1 MENKENIVECS
12 INGQLALFSDYNNEP
27 QSEDNSL
34 RSIAIIDGL
43 NVAYSRND
51 NHARFEDIIRTEKL
65 LSQHFDE
72 VEIFID
78 ASGLHKID
86 NKKALEDL
94 INKGKIVL
102 CPART
107 MADDIIWIRGLSLA
121 NRNYIV
127 WIVTNDMFPMTRHYD
142 KEGRIRNLTVTIM
155 RSGDIY
161 LLEREI
167 KYLDAKS
174 TFEVKTEVIEPRDE
188 NKG

>member
-12 INGQLALFSDYNNEP
+12 INGQLAFFSDYSNEA
-27 QSEDNSL
+27 QAEDL
-34 RSIAIIDGL
+34 IPRSVAIVDGL

-65 LSQHFDE
+65 LGQRFDE
-72 VEIFID
+72 VETFID
-78 ASGLHKID
+78 ASGIHKID

-107 MADDIIWIRGLSLA
+107 MADDIIWLRGLSLA
-121 NRNYIV
+121 NRNYTV
-127 WIVTNDMFPMTRHYD
+127 WIVTNDTFPIMRHYD

-155 RSGDIY
+155 RSGEIY

-174 TFEVKTEVIEPRDE
+174 TFEVKTEVIRPRDE
-188 NKG
+188 HKG

>member
-1 MENKENIVECS
+1 MENKENIFECS
-12 INGQLALFSDYNNEP
+12 IRDHLGLFSTSNTEEL
-27 QSEDNSL
+27 SEDSRP
-34 RSIAIIDGL
+34 RSVAIVDGL

-78 ASGLHKID
+78 ASGVHKID

-94 INKGKIVL
+94 ITKGKIVL
-102 CPART
+102 CPARI
-107 MADDIIWIRGLSLA
+107 MADDIIWLRGQSLA
-121 NRNYIV
+121 KMNYIV

-142 KEGRIRNLTVTIM
+142 KEGRIRNLTVTMM

-174 TFEVKTEVIEPRDE
+174 TFEVKTEVIGSRDE
-188 NKG
+188 HKG